1 MTRAEEYRH
10 LANEVRARAFEE
22 ESPILRAEWETLA
35 ESYVRLAEQTD
46 ETEQLDL
53 IDDPVLG
60 LLGLLGIKGEAYD
73 DRNISGRRGTCR

>member
-35 ESYVRLAEQTD
+35 ESYVRLAEQSD

-53 IDDPVLG
+53 IDDPILG
-60 LLGLLGIKGEAYD
+60 LLGAS
-73 DRNISGRRGTCR
+73 RH

>member
-10 LANEVRARAFEE
+10 LANEVLARAFEE
-22 ESPILRAEWETLA
+22 KSPILRAEWETLA

-53 IDDPVLG
+53 IDDPILG
-60 LLGLLGIKGEAYD
+60 LLGA
-73 DRNISGRRGTCR
+73 RRH

>member
-53 IDDPVLG
+53 IDDAVLG
-60 LLGLLGIKGEAYD
+60 LLGAS
-73 DRNISGRRGTCR
+73 RH